1 MLQAIENNDKGDK
14 VLMDGTPLE
23 VPPPPPSFLLGRGG
37 GMTIRVDAILAGA
50 LWPS

>member
-23 VPPPPPSFLLGRGG
+23 VPPPPLPSSWGG
-37 GMTIRVDAILAGA
+37 EGA
-50 LWPS
+50 